1 MTFQIKK
8 RFCITLFF
16 FFLGKCKT
24 QKSYR
29 FCIMWSLTFRNRI
42 YLGSQSF
49 SRSRVKTHS
58 EIKAHKKSKAQKR
71 NQTSAKPK
79 AKEAL
84 RRRDGPGKERSLF
97 GRRTWFA
104 KSFVARERTPL
115 LKRGL
120 SKSTITGSLSF
131 TFFESPVSKRRLIP
145 CDTVAPPS
153 PRYGTQVEFVARVR
167 MAPDALLRRCK
178 K

>member
-1 MTFQIKK
+1 MTFQKKK
-8 RFCITLFF
+8 RFCITLF

-84 RRRDGPGKERSLF
+84 RRRDGPGKE
-97 GRRTWFA
+97 
-104 KSFVARERTPL
+104 E
-115 LKRGL
+115 
-120 SKSTITGSLSF
+120 
-131 TFFESPVSKRRLIP
+131 IP
-145 CDTVAPPS
+145 FRKTHLV
-153 PRYGTQVEFVARVR
+153 
-167 MAPDALLRRCK
+167 CK
-178 K
+178 KLCRTGKDSTSERGAFKEHNNRQSLCYFFLNHQCQRGG